1 MSGGSPVHAPGTRV
15 VLQHF
20 NGTAEGT
27 PDGKPADDYWRLIGS
42 SGTVLGPANAQG
54 RVLVRF
60 DEDVAAQGL
69 ACHNPEPN
77 SLLIAVS
84 DLAPAA

>member
-1 MSGGSPVHAPGTRV
+1 MPALGRRV
-15 VLQHF
+15 MLQRF
-20 NGTAEGT
+20 NGTTEGP
-27 PDGKPADDYWRLIGS
+27 PDGKPSGDYWRLIGS
-42 SGTVLGPANAQG
+42 KGTVLGPANAQG
-54 RVLVRF
+54 RVLVHF
-60 DEDVAAQGL
+60 DEDVAARGL